1 MAMSSRIVALGAF
14 ALLLGGCATSY
25 HNIGEEDPALGE
37 AVRYNAAI
45 QTINPAPVYAAN
57 AAQPGSH
64 GEKGQKAVERYRKD
78 QVKQPQVYQTTGSS
92 GSGSSS
98 ASTPH

>member
-1 MAMSSRIVALGAF
+1 MSSRIVALGAF

-37 AVRYNAAI
+37 AVRYNAAV

-64 GEKGQKAVERYRKD
+64 GEKGQKAVERYRKG
-78 QVKQPQVYQTTGSS
+78 QVKEPQTIQTTTGS
-92 GSGSSS
+92 GSTGSN
-98 ASTPH
+98 AATPH